1 MQPLVRVEIHTEDDC
16 ILFQAKK
23 PNPALEKDIINAVAL
38 AFENFYQKNFQKYK
52 MITTESGGMIL
63 EPIV

>member
-1 MQPLVRVEIHTEDDC
+1 MTPITRVEIHTEDDVV
-16 ILFQAKK
+16 LFQAKE
-23 PNPALEKDIINAVAL
+23 PNEALKKDIINAVAL

-63 EPIV
+63 ELLV